1 MASSKTSNNFLI
13 KILSLFSLVRGY
25 NIIFIIIAQI
35 VSSIFIFSGYQNIY
49 KVIFDLNIWLI
60 ILSTSTSISAG
71 YIINN
76 FYDSGKDLINRP
88 LKTFLEYEISGST
101 KLSAYVILNFLT
113 LFFSLLVSLK
123 AFIFFGIYSMGIFLY
138 SIKIS
143 KYLFLRN
150 FLSVMLVVTPFFAIT
165 VYYKNFSLEILTH
178 AIFLFFVILIKELIK
193 DLENIK
199 GDLTMNYKTIPVVY
213 GEKWTKIYISLYI
226 FFVIGI
232 SINLIFNYEIF
243 MMKYFYVV
251 SIPFFIAFSCLLWK
265 YNNKKYYEILH
276 NSIKTL
282 ITVGIFSII
291 LRGL

>member
-1 MASSKTSNNFLI
+1 MVSKTSNKFLI

-35 VSSIFIFSGYQNIY
+35 VSSIFIFSGYHNIY

-60 ILSTSTSISAG
+60 ILSSSTSISAG

-76 FYDSGKDLINRP
+76 FYDSSKDLINRP
-88 LKTFLEYEISGST
+88 LKTFLEHEISGST
-101 KLSAYVILNFLT
+101 KLSAYIILNFLT

-123 AFIFFGIYSMGIFLY
+123 AFIFFGIYSLGIFLY

-150 FLSVMLVVTPFFAIT
+150 FLSVMLVITPFFAIT
-165 VYYKNFSLEILTH
+165 VYYKNFSLEIFTH
-178 AIFLFFVILIKELIK
+178 AIFLFFVILVKELIK

-199 GDLTMNYKTIPVVY
+199 GDFTMNYKTIPVVY
-213 GEKWTKIYISLYI
+213 GEKWTKIYISLYV
-226 FFVIGI
+226 FFIIGI
-232 SINLIFNYEIF
+232 SVNLIFNYEIF
-243 MMKYFYVV
+243 MMKYFYVI
-251 SIPFFIAFSCLLWK
+251 SIPFFIAFSYLLWK
-265 YNNKKYYEILH
+265 HNNKKYYETLH

>member
-1 MASSKTSNNFLI
+1 MASSKTSNKFLI

-35 VSSIFIFSGYQNIY
+35 VSSIFIFSGYHNIY

-76 FYDSGKDLINRP
+76 FYDSSKDLINRP
-88 LKTFLEYEISGST
+88 LKTFLEHEISGST
-101 KLSAYVILNFLT
+101 KLSAYIILNFLT

-123 AFIFFGIYSMGIFLY
+123 AFIFFGIYSLGIFLY

-150 FLSVMLVVTPFFAIT
+150 FLSVMLVITPFFAIT
-165 VYYKNFSLEILTH
+165 VYYKNFSLEIFTH
-178 AIFLFFVILIKELIK
+178 AIFLFFVILVKELIK

-199 GDLTMNYKTIPVVY
+199 GDFTMNYKTIPVVY
-213 GEKWTKIYISLYI
+213 GEKWTKIYISLYV
-226 FFVIGI
+226 FFIMGI
-232 SINLIFNYEIF
+232 SVNLIFNYEIF
-243 MMKYFYVV
+243 MMKYFYVI
-251 SIPFFIAFSCLLWK
+251 SIPFFIAFSYLLWK
-265 YNNKKYYEILH
+265 HNNKKYYETLH

>member
-1 MASSKTSNNFLI
+1 MVSKTSNKFLI

-35 VSSIFIFSGYQNIY
+35 VSSIFIFSGYHNIY

-60 ILSTSTSISAG
+60 ILSSSTSISAG

-76 FYDSGKDLINRP
+76 FYDSSKDLINRP
-88 LKTFLEYEISGST
+88 LKTFLEHEISGST
-101 KLSAYVILNFLT
+101 KLSAYIILNFLT

-123 AFIFFGIYSMGIFLY
+123 AFIFFGIYSLGIFLY

-150 FLSVMLVVTPFFAIT
+150 FLSVMLVITPFFAIT
-165 VYYKNFSLEILTH
+165 VYYKNFSLEIFTH
-178 AIFLFFVILIKELIK
+178 AIFLFFVILVKELIK

-199 GDLTMNYKTIPVVY
+199 GDFTMNYKTIPVVY
-213 GEKWTKIYISLYI
+213 GEKWTKIYISLYV
-226 FFVIGI
+226 FFIMGI
-232 SINLIFNYEIF
+232 SVNLIFNYEIF
-243 MMKYFYVV
+243 MMKYFYVI
-251 SIPFFIAFSCLLWK
+251 SIPFFIAFSYLLWK
-265 YNNKKYYEILH
+265 HNNKKYYETLH

-282 ITVGIFSII
+282 ITLGIFSII

>member
-1 MASSKTSNNFLI
+1 MVSKTSNKFLI

-35 VSSIFIFSGYQNIY
+35 VSSIFIFSGYHNIY

-76 FYDSGKDLINRP
+76 FYDSSKDLINRP
-88 LKTFLEYEISGST
+88 LKTFLEHEISGST
-101 KLSAYVILNFLT
+101 KLSAYIILNFLT

-123 AFIFFGIYSMGIFLY
+123 AFIFFGIYSLGIFLY

-150 FLSVMLVVTPFFAIT
+150 FLSVMLVITPFFAIT
-165 VYYKNFSLEILTH
+165 VYYKNFSLEIFTH
-178 AIFLFFVILIKELIK
+178 AIFLFFVILVKELIK

-199 GDLTMNYKTIPVVY
+199 GDFTMNYKTIPVVY

-226 FFVIGI
+226 FFMIGI
-232 SINLIFNYEIF
+232 SVNLIFNYEIF
-243 MMKYFYVV
+243 MMKYFYVI
-251 SIPFFIAFSCLLWK
+251 SIPFFIAFSYLLWK
-265 YNNKKYYEILH
+265 HNNKKYYETLH

-282 ITVGIFSII
+282 ITLGIFSII

>member
-1 MASSKTSNNFLI
+1 MVSSKTSNKFLI

-35 VSSIFIFSGYQNIY
+35 VSSIFIFSGYHNIY

-60 ILSTSTSISAG
+60 ILSSSTSISAG

-76 FYDSGKDLINRP
+76 FYDSSKDLINRP
-88 LKTFLEYEISGST
+88 LKTFLEHEISGST
-101 KLSAYVILNFLT
+101 KLSAYIILNFLT

-123 AFIFFGIYSMGIFLY
+123 AFIFFGIYSLGIFLY

-150 FLSVMLVVTPFFAIT
+150 FLSVMLVITPFFAIT
-165 VYYKNFSLEILTH
+165 VYYKNFSLEIFTH
-178 AIFLFFVILIKELIK
+178 AIFLFFVILVKELIK

-199 GDLTMNYKTIPVVY
+199 GDFTMNYKTIPVVY

-226 FFVIGI
+226 FFIMGI
-232 SINLIFNYEIF
+232 SVNLIFNYEIF
-243 MMKYFYVV
+243 MMKYFYVI
-251 SIPFFIAFSCLLWK
+251 SIPFFIAFSYLLWK
-265 YNNKKYYEILH
+265 HNNKKYYETLH

>member
-1 MASSKTSNNFLI
+1 MVSKTSNKFLI

-35 VSSIFIFSGYQNIY
+35 VSSIFIFSGYHNIY

-60 ILSTSTSISAG
+60 ILSSSTSISAG

-76 FYDSGKDLINRP
+76 FYDSSKDLINRP
-88 LKTFLEYEISGST
+88 LKTFLEHEISGST

-123 AFIFFGIYSMGIFLY
+123 AFIFFGIYSLGIFLY

-150 FLSVMLVVTPFFAIT
+150 FLSVMLVITPFFAIT
-165 VYYKNFSLEILTH
+165 VYYKNFSLEIFTH
-178 AIFLFFVILIKELIK
+178 AIFLFFVILVKELIK

-199 GDLTMNYKTIPVVY
+199 GDFTMNYKTIPVVY
-213 GEKWTKIYISLYI
+213 GEKWTKIYITLYI
-226 FFVIGI
+226 FFIIGI
-232 SINLIFNYEIF
+232 STNLIFNYEIF
-243 MMKYFYVV
+243 MMKYFYVI
-251 SIPFFIAFSCLLWK
+251 SIPFFIAFSYLLWK
-265 YNNKKYYEILH
+265 HNNKKYYETLH

>member
-1 MASSKTSNNFLI
+1 MVSKTSNKFLI

-35 VSSIFIFSGYQNIY
+35 VSSIFIFSGYHNIY

-60 ILSTSTSISAG
+60 ILSSSTSISAG

-76 FYDSGKDLINRP
+76 FYDSSKDLINRP
-88 LKTFLEYEISGST
+88 LKTFLEHEISGST
-101 KLSAYVILNFLT
+101 KLSAYIILNFLT

-123 AFIFFGIYSMGIFLY
+123 AFIFFGIYSLGIFLY

-150 FLSVMLVVTPFFAIT
+150 FLSVMLVITPFFAIT
-165 VYYKNFSLEILTH
+165 VYYKNFSLEIFTH
-178 AIFLFFVILIKELIK
+178 AIFLFFVILVKELIK

-199 GDLTMNYKTIPVVY
+199 GDFTMNYKTIPVVY

-226 FFVIGI
+226 FFMIGI
-232 SINLIFNYEIF
+232 SVNLIFNYEIF
-243 MMKYFYVV
+243 MMKYFYVI
-251 SIPFFIAFSCLLWK
+251 SIPFFIAFSYLLWK
-265 YNNKKYYEILH
+265 HNNKKYYETLH

-282 ITVGIFSII
+282 ITLGIFSII

>member
-1 MASSKTSNNFLI
+1 MAYPKTSNNFLI

-101 KLSAYVILNFLT
+101 KLYAYVILNFLT

-199 GDLTMNYKTIPVVY
+199 GDFTMNYKTIPVVY

-251 SIPFFIAFSCLLWK
+251 SIPFFIAFSYLLWK
-265 YNNKKYYEILH
+265 YNNKKYYETLH
-276 NSIKTL
+276 NLIKTL